1 MILSKEA
8 TAPQLL
14 MTVNTVNLQDHQP
27 QTPLGLLL
35 APLISRRSPLES
47 HYTILI
53 GWTRPFNRLGIVQK
67 SVQIRIGDRLVEIND
82 VSVRNWNFE
91 KIIRVLRCFDAGV
104 RIRSLGFELLHDEI
118 GIDNRT
124 FVWSVAR
131 RRLYSFNSFIRGY
144 KHDRRGNVDD
154 DNGNN
159 DNDGNDNDE
168 NDNDENGNINNDGEE
183 CESIVRYEIH
193 CELVVRHYQGYD
205 ETIKFSVW
213 KRFSELK
220 ELHQVLTENF
230 EWQMDGLAQRG
241 LKFPSNKV
249 VQSFVYGP
257 FSERFMDRRRHELQD
272 YWSAL
277 QTCSQLF
284 DFGDPNSHRYSK
296 DIALFLDAEKYL
308 HSPEI
313 PDSTAT
319 SISRNG
325 HDKSHTEIEDVLDR
339 KATSERE
346 TSALAHTGL
355 DLDISAI
362 SDVQMST
369 STELKLDESSS
380 QIGEIVIPSSHGLSP
395 MLSRGST
402 HRTRSSVKKKRR
414 KKTAPAF
421 QRKLLDEF

>member
-1 MILSKEA
+1 LILSKEA

-67 SVQIRIGDRLVEIND
+67 SGQIRIGDRLVEIND

-168 NDNDENGNINNDGEE
+168 NDNDGNGNINNDGEE

-230 EWQMDGLAQRG
+230 EWQMDGYEKSDLCRLSILVNGEPVDALSIIVHKSRAENRG
-241 LKFPSNKV
+241 RALCKKLKELIPKQMFAIAIQAAIGGKIVARETVSAMRKDV
-249 VQSFVYGP
+249 TAKCYG
-257 FSERFMDRRRHELQD
+257 
-272 YWSAL
+272 
-277 QTCSQLF
+277 
-284 DFGDPNSHRYSK
+284 GD
-296 DIALFLDAEKYL
+296 
-308 HSPEI
+308 
-313 PDSTAT
+313 
-319 SISRNG
+319 ISR
-325 HDKSHTEIEDVLDR
+325 K
-339 KATSERE
+339 
-346 TSALAHTGL
+346 
-355 DLDISAI
+355 
-362 SDVQMST
+362 
-369 STELKLDESSS
+369 
-380 QIGEIVIPSSHGLSP
+380 
-395 MLSRGST
+395 
-402 HRTRSSVKKKRR
+402 
-414 KKTAPAF
+414 
-421 QRKLLDEF
+421 RKLLDKQKKGKKKMRETKRNTMTAYVS